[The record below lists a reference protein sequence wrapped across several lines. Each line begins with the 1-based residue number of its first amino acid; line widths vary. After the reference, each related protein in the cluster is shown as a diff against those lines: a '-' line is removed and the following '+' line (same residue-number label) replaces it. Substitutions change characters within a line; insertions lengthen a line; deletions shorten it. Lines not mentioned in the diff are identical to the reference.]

1 MEKTPKGV
9 RRMEKNEMQTAPN
22 WTELLE
28 REYADKMS
36 QQLVTFWRAEGKTD
50 EEIYNLL
57 EELT

>member
-1 MEKTPKGV
+1 
-9 RRMEKNEMQTAPN
+9 MEKNEKQAAPN

-28 REYADKMS
+28 QEYADKMS